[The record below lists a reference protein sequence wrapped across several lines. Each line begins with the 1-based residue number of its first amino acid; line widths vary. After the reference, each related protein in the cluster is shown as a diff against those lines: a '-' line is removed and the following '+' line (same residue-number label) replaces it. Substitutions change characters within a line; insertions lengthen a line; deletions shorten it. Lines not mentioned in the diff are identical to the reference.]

1 MSDHAAQIH
10 KRDKGKMVHKS
21 NGNDFLALVRAK
33 SKEFELIR
41 VDVNQMYTVCRKSI
55 WAAED
60 VNLKSYAPKSAENPI
75 ADRKKFEIG
84 ESSAM
89 RRSMELF
96 NDEAIFSEKISTQ
109 QLTETTIKWKNLRSY
124 NCQNSDAYQPGFEH
138 FPMFN
143 INRKIEAIMASNK
156 KNTHGAMSVKIK
168 KESLSLHEKMLTP
181 LEGLQP
187 DNSANIVEPSSR
199 FFQINGKLLTT
210 GGRGDADS
218 NSSFLG
224 SSWTSV
230 KDGSIRV
237 LRESS
242 PSYSPHPF
250 SSDRHDAN
258 EKDDFANRF
267 FLGQKRFRKPDG
279 SDVHRLP
286 CKIPKCSIHDVNL
299 SESFQNF
306 KPIENGELFHKL
318 SSTIKQLPD
327 TDKVR
332 LNGCFREPTMGDNSF
347 AQVKENA
354 SLEVRIVLIGPN
366 GKKDMSANPFKNFP
380 SDSKKNDRDVT
391 GAHLIEASNES
402 STRTDT
408 MYGLPSSQSKSLL
421 GETYSSAQKG
431 VAPSNIRNLEST
443 SSSPAEQAAC
453 RTIKTGIT
461 GRQVGHPA
469 DRPTYASHNAVST
482 SQTRTMSLDLNIP
495 LAMIADNTSG
505 SETCSIWI
513 KRLQDHHPEALSL
526 CSKRRWSHNYHE
538 VSPSATRA
546 PPGEQQERLKALPE
560 KFEGRLLGSVRAMV
574 LMGRTM
580 RNRGLCKF
588 RRKKTSLVWNTS
600 DPHVTPLVSV
610 FAGLSLLRFQKLAVV
625 RLSEEAESSRQ
636 FGGCSWSSRK
646 FHCLSLLLLLLT
658 KTKSEGDSSVCE
670 EERKRSFSVFRGS
683 FL

>member
-10 KRDKGKMVHKS
+10 KRDKGNMVHKS
-21 NGNDFLALVRAK
+21 NGNDFLALHRAK

-41 VDVNQMYTVCRKSI
+41 VDVNQMYTVGHKCKSSC
-55 WAAED
+55 AAED

-75 ADRKKFEIG
+75 VDGKKFEIG
-84 ESSAM
+84 ESSTM

-96 NDEAIFSEKISTQ
+96 NDEVIFSEKISTQ
-109 QLTETTIKWKNLRSY
+109 QLTETSIKWKNLRSY
-124 NCQNSDAYQPGFEH
+124 NCQNSDVSQPGFEH

-156 KNTHGAMSVKIK
+156 KNTHGAMSVKMK
-168 KESLSLHEKMLTP
+168 KESLSLHEKMMTP

-199 FFQINGKLLTT
+199 FFQINGQLLTT
-210 GGRGDADS
+210 GGRSDADS

-250 SSDRHDAN
+250 SSDRHDAD

-327 TDKVR
+327 TDKVW
-332 LNGCFREPTMGDNSF
+332 LNRCFREPTMGDNSF
-347 AQVKENA
+347 TQVKENA
-354 SLEVRIVLIGPN
+354 SSEGRIVLIGPN
-366 GKKDMSANPFKNFP
+366 YCKEDMSAMPFKNFT
-380 SDSKKNDRDVT
+380 SDDKKNDRDVT
-391 GAHLIEASNES
+391 CAHLIGASNES

-431 VAPSNIRNLEST
+431 VAPSNLRNSEST
-443 SSSPAEQAAC
+443 SASPAEQAA
-453 RTIKTGIT
+453 RRNIKTGIS
-461 GRQVGHPA
+461 GRQVEHPA
-469 DRPTYASHNAVST
+469 DGPTYASHNAVSA
-482 SQTRTMSLDLNIP
+482 SQTKTMSLDLNIS

-513 KRLQDHHPEALSL
+513 KRLQDHHPEALTL
-526 CSKRRWSHNYHE
+526 CSKRFKNRDASSSDNHNSKIISSSKIFKPCSGDSEKSSRSWIRRWSHNYHG
-538 VSPSATRA
+538 VSPSATRM
-546 PPGEQQERLKALPE
+546 PPEEQQERLKALSE
-560 KFEGRLLGSVRAMV
+560 KFEGRLLGSVQAMV
-574 LMGRTM
+574 LLGKTM

-600 DPHVTPLVSV
+600 
-610 FAGLSLLRFQKLAVV
+610 
-625 RLSEEAESSRQ
+625 E
-636 FGGCSWSSRK
+636 
-646 FHCLSLLLLLLT
+646 
-658 KTKSEGDSSVCE
+658 
-670 EERKRSFSVFRGS
+670 
-683 FL
+683 